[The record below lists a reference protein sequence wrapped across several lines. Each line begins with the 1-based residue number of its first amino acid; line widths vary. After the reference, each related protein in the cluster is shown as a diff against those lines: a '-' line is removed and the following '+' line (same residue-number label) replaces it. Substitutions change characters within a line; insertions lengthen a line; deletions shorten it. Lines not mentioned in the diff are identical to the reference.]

1 MKRQHVHYLL
11 LGGGVSAGE
20 AAVAIRKLDRKNS
33 AMMVTSESVRPY
45 RRHQLSREY
54 LRREIGR
61 EAMMTL
67 PADWFS
73 SQNVTLRTGRRAS
86 QIDVERHLVNLDN
99 DEQILFDRLLIATG
113 TVAKH
118 LTIPGANL
126 PGVHYLRTL
135 DDADRLL
142 NTIESAKL
150 QGRFHD
156 LVDARAGQ
164 RLRGRAV
171 VIGANML
178 GVEVASSLRQTGI
191 HVELVARHAH
201 VWHQFAGETVGRF
214 VGRTLSDAG
223 IVVHENEMA
232 TGIEGD
238 GRVQRIVLSSGK
250 TVDADFVVACVGI
263 EHNRDIL
270 RGTPVAAERTIL
282 VDEHCRTSAE
292 NVWASGDCCSVFDQ
306 HFGKHTPI
314 TRWEH
319 AIYTGEIAGANMA
332 GLPATYDKIPANVT
346 RWLGRSATGFGESR
360 FVDHR
365 IVRQIDSDR
374 FVEFGIAKDGRL
386 AQILVVGEVNELLP
400 NAQSLVES
408 RVNLAGQEE
417 VLRDPDGKIND

>member
-1 MKRQHVHYLL
+1 MIRQHVHYLL

-20 AAVAIRKLDRKNS
+20 AAVAMREIDRKNA
-33 AMMVTSESVRPY
+33 AMIVTSEAVRPY
-45 RRHQLSREY
+45 RRQQLSREY

-67 PADWFS
+67 PADWFA
-73 SQNVTLRTGRRAS
+73 SQGVTLRTGRRAT
-86 QIDVERHLVNLDN
+86 QIDVERHLVHLDN

-113 TVAKH
+113 DIARH

-156 LVDARAGQ
+156 LVDEHAGQ

-178 GVEVASSLRQTGI
+178 GVEVASSLRQVGI
-191 HVELVARHAH
+191 HVELIARREY
-201 VWHQFAGETVGRF
+201 VWHRFASETIGRF
-214 VGRTLSDAG
+214 VGRTLSEAG

-232 TGIEGD
+232 RGIEGD
-238 GRVQRIVLSSGK
+238 GRVQRVVLSSG
-250 TVDADFVVACVGI
+250 TVVDADFVVACIGI
-263 EHNRDIL
+263 EHNRELL
-270 RGTPVAAERTIL
+270 RGTPVAAERMIL
-282 VDEHCRTSAE
+282 VDEHCRTSSE
-292 NVWASGDCCSVFDQ
+292 NVWASGDCCAVFDR
-306 HFGKHTPI
+306 HFGKHTPV

-319 AIYTGEIAGANMA
+319 AIYTGQIAGANMA
-332 GLPATYDKIPANVT
+332 GVRASYDKIPANIT
-346 RWLGRSATGFGESR
+346 QWLNRAATGFGESR

-386 AQILVVGEVNELLP
+386 AQILIIGEVESLLP
-400 NAQSLVES
+400 NAQALVEN
-408 RVNLAGQEE
+408 RVNLAGREE
-417 VLRDPDGKIND
+417 VLRDPNGTID